1 MFAAEGMDFLRRSEL
16 RLLYDY
22 AAQQRLTP
30 EDTVYGRDIANGTDG
45 ATPVRYYEAWLP
57 VR

>member
-1 MFAAEGMDFLRRSEL
+1 MDFLRRSEL